1 MNFFKQKIQK
11 YYRKIEFGKENI
23 QEKKGFRVFEKT
35 QQFRE
40 MILMRDSCKGI
51 PLNGTPEHLRDVVAY
66 FAEQLGFEVVYEEL
80 VPQEE
85 QNNKEKKK
93 E

>member
-1 MNFFKQKIQK
+1 
-11 YYRKIEFGKENI
+11 
-23 QEKKGFRVFEKT
+23 
-35 QQFRE
+35 
-40 MILMRDSCKGI
+40 MRDSCKGI

>member
-1 MNFFKQKIQK
+1 
-11 YYRKIEFGKENI
+11 
-23 QEKKGFRVFEKT
+23 
-35 QQFRE
+35 
-40 MILMRDSCKGI
+40 MRDSCKGI

-93 E
+93 EWWETIRLLWERAVFFI